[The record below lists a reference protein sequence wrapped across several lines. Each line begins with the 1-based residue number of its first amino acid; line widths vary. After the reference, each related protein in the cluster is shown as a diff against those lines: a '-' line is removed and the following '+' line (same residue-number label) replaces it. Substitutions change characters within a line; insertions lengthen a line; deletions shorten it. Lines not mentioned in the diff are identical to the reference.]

1 MPTLFLT
8 GSTGALAQ
16 AIRDR
21 FLAEG
26 WAVAGFSRVPDSFS
40 HKSYKFYRMDATDEA
55 SVQET
60 FGEAANDLGMPR
72 TLVAT
77 VGGVKPWR
85 TVAETSIED
94 FRALLEL
101 NLVSFFLSAK
111 HAMKLMAVG
120 GSIISIGAESALE
133 PTAKRGGYAASKAGL
148 VALSRVLAEE
158 GKSIGITSNVIVPT
172 IIDTP
177 ANREWGSPDDIPKWT
192 KTEDIAATCLFLSSD
207 AGRAVNGA
215 VIRMPNRM

>member
-8 GSTGALAQ
+8 GSTGALAE
-16 AIRDR
+16 AIRER

-26 WAVAGFSRVPDSFS
+26 WAVAGFARAGDSFT
-40 HKSYKFYRMDATDEA
+40 HQSYSTYTTDVTNENSVAT
-55 SVQET
+55 S
-60 FGEAANDLGMPR
+60 FEAAATELGSPR
-72 TLVAT
+72 ALVAT

-85 TVAETSIED
+85 TIADSTVED

-101 NLVSFFLSAK
+101 NLTSFFLSAK
-111 HAMKLMAVG
+111 HAMKLMSG
-120 GSIISIGAESALE
+120 EGSIISIGAETALE

-148 VALSRVLAEE
+148 IALSRVLAEE
-158 GKSIGITSNVIVPT
+158 GKSSGITSNVIVPT
-172 IIDTP
+172 IIDTQ

-192 KTEDIAATCLFLSSD
+192 KPEDIAAMCVFLSSD
-207 AGRAVNGA
+207 AGKAVNGA

>member
-26 WAVAGFSRVPDSFS
+26 WAVAGFARGGDTFS
-40 HKSYKFYRMDATDEA
+40 HQSYRSYTTDMTDEG
-55 SVQET
+55 SVAT
-60 FGEAANDLGMPR
+60 SFEAASKELGSPR
-72 TLVAT
+72 ALVAT

-85 TVAETSIED
+85 TIAETTTED

-111 HAMKLMAVG
+111 HAMKLMSEE
-120 GSIISIGAESALE
+120 GSIISIGAEAALE

-158 GKSIGITSNVIVPT
+158 GKSVGITSNVIVPT